1 MKGWETTKIK
11 TSNQAGRNEGLGEDI
26 MHQWH
31 LKSLKRKMH
40 GSNYRAS
47 LNYIQ
52 MNSHEKL
59 VDSSKILCLGHF
71 QNISNSALVTKEKEM
86 TLFGSNNQAWL
97 IGNQK
102 IAINGTWRQR
112 TYLFVY
118 PESLTKGISKAFAS

>member
-1 MKGWETTKIK
+1 
-11 TSNQAGRNEGLGEDI
+11 
-26 MHQWH
+26 
-31 LKSLKRKMH
+31 MH

-59 VDSSKILCLGHF
+59 VDLSKILCLGHF

-118 PESLTKGISKAFAS
+118 PKSLTKGISKAFASWQADARNLEISHK